1 MALETSVRD
10 QWIGV
15 NTASV
20 TADLPALQMRVLLVR
35 LSEVSARP

>member
-1 MALETSVRD
+1 MALEASVRD
-10 QWIGV
+10 QWKAI

-20 TADLPALQMRVLLVR
+20 SADLPALQMRVLLVR